1 MTDCAFRKSGLTS
14 GHTVSSVDYVRA
26 PIACTCVSVTSRF
39 DLCRVCMESLLEC
52 FGMVQTKQTAG
63 KHLKFP
69 VSACL
74 LVCEYKHA
82 KTCVTWPSTPK
93 PPSLAA
99 SPQGWWQR
107 NSIPRTFCIFWMFFY
122 YADLWFWYFNFI
134 EKILTEISHSAK
146 VTKHTKRINNRR
158 KAPEFNPRNIDMISC
173 TCSSHISEAS
183 RWIPGAGQPV

>member
-1 MTDCAFRKSGLTS
+1 MCPEPAYIFDMTDCAFRKSGLTS

-26 PIACTCVSVTSRF
+26 PLACTCVSVTSRF

-52 FGMVQTKQTAG
+52 FGMVQMKQIAG

-74 LVCEYKHA
+74 LVCEYTHV
-82 KTCVTWPSTPK
+82 KTCVTWPSTPE

-107 NSIPRTFCIFWMFFY
+107 NRIYPGHSVFSECFFTTQTFGF
-122 YADLWFWYFNFI
+122 D
-134 EKILTEISHSAK
+134 ILTSQK
-146 VTKHTKRINNRR
+146 KNINRDKPFCQGY
-158 KAPEFNPRNIDMISC
+158 KAHKKN
-173 TCSSHISEAS
+173 
-183 RWIPGAGQPV
+183 